1 MEVFTR
7 RTIGNILSAVT
18 NETSMGQGSHELKT
32 ENPLEEN
39 RQKRADISYF
49 EETL

>member
-1 MEVFTR
+1 MEVFTL
-7 RTIGNILSAVT
+7 RTIGNILTAVT
-18 NETSMGQGSHELKT
+18 DGTSMGQGSQELKT
-32 ENPLEEN
+32 EKPLEEN